1 MRLPIN
7 MPARPIEGGHGAGYA
22 RALFGAVEPQGCNAF
37 EWAQCAAVIA
47 ACAASGAG
55 VAACVAAA
63 APSCLKCV

>member
-7 MPARPIEGGHGAGYA
+7 MPARPIEGGHGAG
-22 RALFGAVEPQGCNAF
+22 RASALAGAVEPQKCDT
-37 EWAQCAAVIA
+37 WDLVRCAAVIA